1 MVSQTG
7 WSPVPLTTRR
17 RRGREFPAR
26 ASRRSCVG
34 SVGTG
39 PRDTTTMLSAAKAV
53 KVGDHSPGVV
63 LLCTVD
69 SLQFDTKRRDYGI
82 KYLCYIR
89 NLQYDD

>member
-1 MVSQTG
+1 M
-7 WSPVPLTTRR
+7 
-17 RRGREFPAR
+17 
-26 ASRRSCVG
+26 
-34 SVGTG
+34 GTG

-69 SLQFDTKRRDYGI
+69 SLQFDTKRRDCGI
-82 KYLCYIR
+82 KYLRYIR